1 MPQVKKRTK
10 DKGQPSCEGKQIMEL
25 DEAEGI
31 LQGIQTSRASRAER
45 RAALETRTF
54 ARTATH
60 IPT

>member
-1 MPQVKKRTK
+1 M
-10 DKGQPSCEGKQIMEL
+10 KGQPSCEGKQIMEL
-25 DEAEGI
+25 DEAVGI